1 MFCRVLPSFPGFHG
15 VSSSHTE
22 FNGGLPSFVG
32 FYGFFTEV
40 YRGLPACIEVYRLVS
55 RFTELY
61 EVLPGMTRFST
72 SFAPFYFVLL
82 SSSDIFIGFTG

>member
-1 MFCRVLPSFPGFHG
+1 MEFLQAIRSLTGVYRVLSGFTG
-15 VSSSHTE
+15 
-22 FNGGLPSFVG
+22 FLPR
-32 FYGFFTEV
+32 FT
-40 YRGLPACIEVYRLVS
+40 EVYRLVS